1 MLREVQGGKEGSPSK
16 KVAQRLS
23 SSPHAPAP
31 CSLAVRMLFECWVA
45 CQGSLMTCKENVAQ
59 RLWLASNTPWSL
71 LSCSENVAQILRS
84 SPQAPCLSHTA
95 RRWLPKGCVTHHRLP
110 ALCRSMDDQAAAYM
124 PGRESLAPA
133 PTLRSSLPHHPPDS
147 PLHLPFLFLEW
158 LYMPQIPRP
167 DSLCDCM
174 V

>member
-59 RLWLASNTPWSL
+59 RLWLASNTPCSL

-84 SPQAPCLSHTA
+84 SSQAPCLSHTVRMEMVAQRLCNSPQAPCSLQEYGWSGCCLHA
-95 RRWLPKGCVTHHRLP
+95 RERIPGPSTHFEVLPSSPPSGLSP
-110 ALCRSMDDQAAAYM
+110 ALALPLPRMTVY
-124 PGRESLAPA
+124 APD
-133 PTLRSSLPHHPPDS
+133 P
-147 PLHLPFLFLEW
+147 
-158 LYMPQIPRP
+158 
-167 DSLCDCM
+167 
-174 V
+174 